1 MKITCTKNCIVFI
14 SLPIGEKNE
23 FIICMSENRLRIQT
37 IEEVFPHYENV
48 SAIGCGMNKDVA
60 APVSVEILSSGQTSS
75 L

>member
-1 MKITCTKNCIVFI
+1 MHQELH
-14 SLPIGEKNE
+14 SLYQFANRRKNE

>member
-1 MKITCTKNCIVFI
+1 
-14 SLPIGEKNE
+14 
-23 FIICMSENRLRIQT
+23 MSENRLRIPT